1 MIQKIKIT
9 MVEFKEVKVF
19 NPLKF
24 WKGRH
29 IVEQFVEKNTQQFVF
44 NGRQNPNGSIFGL
57 YLSEIYTVRH
67 NIEWATH
74 FINPNARLQNELA
87 VQMIKTA
94 RWEGPITIKTSH
106 EDGRKREF
114 TMEYIEE

>member
-1 MIQKIKIT
+1 

-44 NGRQNPNGSIFGL
+44 NDRQKPNGSIF
-57 YLSEIYTVRH
+57 
-67 NIEWATH
+67 
-74 FINPNARLQNELA
+74 
-87 VQMIKTA
+87 
-94 RWEGPITIKTSH
+94 
-106 EDGRKREF
+106 
-114 TMEYIEE
+114 